1 MKQSFHSLIRLAA
14 VLSVV
19 CLGGASTRAAQVGPA
34 GYTNAFSLQP
44 AVADWSTFSI
54 AGVGADISVAAGLD
68 SAVLAVAASSVNA
81 ATVANGITPPD
92 ANASATWA
100 SAGLHLQTR
109 PTGNAATLLMC
120 TLVNNL
126 GVDASSATVSYD
138 FASAAP
144 LAEDV
149 DGVRAYYSLS
159 GALNSWTVI
168 PSFSTATGGRLTA
181 TLSVAWPNGSPL
193 YLVWADDNGP
203 SSPDTAFQI
212 DNFSASATPGTQS
225 PASITGQPQSVAVT
239 ELFPASFT
247 VGVAGN
253 PSPTIQWYTND
264 VAIPGATSA
273 TYSIASTPLN
283 FHNLQ
288 FRAVAQNTAS
298 NVSYSVTSDVAVLT
312 VNADNVKPVLI
323 GASPSGLSQVLASFS
338 ERLSAASVT
347 SIANYSVT
355 GMAGTLTILSA
366 QLDGSQTNLILSV
379 SQMTAGATYTL
390 TVNNVA
396 DQSAAANTVLAN
408 SQAQFTALP
417 ITGTDIGG
425 PAVAGSSTTVTGGF
439 NVSGAGSD
447 IGGTA
452 DQFQFNYQPQ
462 SGDFDMKVRVASL
475 TLTDPWAKAG
485 LMARESL
492 AAGSRYAASI
502 ATPSVSG
509 AFFQFRSV
517 TSGPTT
523 NSGSFPAT
531 YPNMW
536 LRLKRVGS
544 TFTSYASVSGE
555 SWQLLGTLT
564 MSPGA
569 PAQMYIGMA
578 VTSRSASQVAAAQ
591 FRSFEPVIGNPPTVT
606 QKLNREPLSASSRR
620 TGLVISEIM
629 YHPREN
635 TGYSNQLEYIELF
648 NSQAFDER
656 IGGYRIS
663 GAVDYTFPQGTVLK
677 SGAYLVVARNPS
689 ILQSFYSIT
698 GVMGPWVGANTNG
711 LPGDSGNVR
720 LRNRQ
725 GAVLLEVPYED
736 KSPWPI
742 AADGTGHSLVLSRAS
757 YGEHSVLAWA
767 ASDTIDGSPGRAE
780 PVSADPMGS
789 VVINEFLA
797 HSDFPLEDYIEL
809 YNHSLTPVNLSGAW
823 LSDSATTNKYR
834 IQNGTMIGAT
844 SYVYF
849 VESQFLFGLS
859 SSGERILL
867 VNSNQN
873 RVIDALDFEN
883 QGSGVSMGRWPD
895 GSGDFF
901 ALAART
907 PGLPNGARLL
917 PPIVINEIM
926 YQPISGREDE
936 QYVEL
941 YNRTATN
948 VNIGRWRFTSGI
960 SYSFASN
967 TMVPAGGYLV
977 VGKSLTNLLAHYL
990 NLNATNTFGDFGG
1003 TLAGGGERLALSR
1016 PELAISTNGAG
1027 STNNIYV
1034 VVNEVTY
1041 GDGGRWGNWS
1051 DGGGSSLELTDP
1063 NSDNRQSGNWA
1074 DSDETAKSSWTAVE
1088 FVGPT
1093 GTTPTS
1099 ETLSFGGDHLQICQ
1113 LGVGECLL
1121 DEVEVKVGAGA
1132 NLVANPGFESGLGTW
1147 VLDGSHDMSTIEN
1160 IGFGGTKSLHIWAAS
1175 RGDNGANKVR
1185 IALTSAASGSVTIR
1199 GKVRWLRG
1207 WPEVLFRLRGGGA
1220 EALGRMALPVNLGT
1234 PGAPNSRLIG
1244 NAGPALYEVSHSP
1257 VFPAA
1262 GEDVVVSCRANDP
1275 NGLGTVTLRYR
1286 LENGAAT
1293 VTPAM
1298 FTSLA
1303 MKDDGTGGDA
1313 IPNDGLYSATLSG
1326 QPAKGTISFYV
1337 EATDSLGAI
1346 NLFPQ
1351 NVFPPAG
1358 LPRCFPNDAVA
1369 RECVLRWGDTQ
1380 MLGSFA
1386 TYHLWLTAANSNR
1399 WTTRFPYLN
1408 NAALDGTFVYN
1419 TYRSVYNS
1427 LPQYAGSPWHRG
1439 AQSQGPTGAAR
1450 VDFVQNFPP
1459 DDLMLGQTDF
1469 VLNNPGNP
1477 DSPGANTSDTS
1488 AQTEQTSYIAFN
1500 EIGLV
1505 YNARRYVHHF
1515 VNGLQRSTTG
1525 QRPGNFIFEDSQ
1537 QPNQD
1542 MIDQWFP
1549 DDSKGELWKIEDWF
1563 EFNDNGYDFASN
1575 NDADLFRRTIN
1586 VGGKDVLY
1594 PAPYRFMFRKRA
1606 LSPGE
1611 SANDYTNIFAM
1622 VDAVS
1627 PGVPTASSYSPGG
1640 ALAASALPDFNRMAA
1655 IIDYEQWTRIFA
1667 VQRAVGNWDSY
1678 GYARGKNDYTYIGR
1692 DNGARFAQLTW
1703 DIDFTMG
1710 VGGRSATGG
1719 LFDEVSDGRVAG
1731 MYATPASLRAYWR
1744 GLWDVAMGP
1753 FDTNFLSPV
1762 LFAKQAALLA
1772 NNVNVDP
1779 SVVPNTI
1786 LPFAAARRTFLLGQ
1800 MNNITNNFNVA
1811 GLASFST
1818 NASLITIGGYAPIQG
1833 RDIYINGALYPVTW
1847 TSVTSWVARVV
1858 LNAGVNTLVV
1868 DNLLN
1873 TGATNGTR
1881 TLSINYTGP
1890 SADPVGSVVFNEIHY
1905 NPAIPDASFLEII
1918 NVASNAFDVSNWEIN
1933 GLDYTFPVGSILTN
1947 GQIVVLV
1954 KNRIAYGAAYP
1965 AGPVFGVFQGNFD
1978 LDGETLSLIKPGTN
1992 EASNVVIDR
2001 VRYENR
2007 LPWGTAANGGGFS
2020 LQLIDARQDNSRSA
2034 SWSAQSDWTYATYT
2048 GTIQSNGTSFLIFLN
2063 SVGDIYLDD
2072 LVLVTNN
2079 VPETG
2084 PNLLQ
2089 NGGFE
2094 LPLSGIWTN
2103 FGNHSNSVRST
2114 QISHSGTGS
2123 LHVIATGI
2131 GGPTAAA
2138 RQTIAAFPT
2147 NMLCTLSFW
2156 YLPSTNGSLVTL
2168 RTTPGALFI
2177 SNNPFRPVVTSP
2189 GTNNPGAR
2197 TLPAF
2202 DPLWLNELQAAN
2214 TTGIQ
2219 DNVGDRDPWV
2229 ELYNGGTN
2237 VISLDGYYLA
2247 NNYDTNLTQWPF
2259 PAGQSIAPGKF
2270 LVVWADGETNETSGT
2285 NLHTSFRLNSTT
2297 GSVALVRIAN
2307 LTPQITDYLTYTGL
2321 GTDLSYGDFP
2331 DGQPFTRKIFQA
2343 VTPRGTNVA
2352 RGVNVFIN
2360 EWMAS
2365 NTNFIS
2371 DPTDGHFDD
2380 WFELYNASDVA
2391 VDLGDYYLT
2400 DNTNNRTQ
2408 FRIPNNGHYI
2418 LPPNGFLLVWADND
2432 ASDNSTNQPDLHA
2445 SFALSKTGESLG
2457 LYGPDGTTLIDSLAF
2472 GAQTD
2477 NVSQGRYADG
2487 ATTRY
2492 SMTIPTPRGPNQLTV
2507 GNAPPQLDS
2516 IPSRVI
2522 RLGQSVNFTA
2532 MATDSDVPAQTLTF
2546 ALGTTPPLGVN
2557 LTAGGAFSWTPAANQ
2572 VPSTNSFVITVTD
2585 NGVPQQSASQGFTII
2600 VLPQPLAGI
2609 NNGGGGNVSISFDT
2623 IVGRSYRVEYKNNLD
2638 DLTWLPLTPN
2648 VVATGETLTVAD
2660 TIGAQ
2665 PHRFYRIF
2673 EVN

>member
-1 MKQSFHSLIRLAA
+1 MNPSFHSLIRL
-14 VLSVV
+14 VTLLSAV
-19 CLGGASTRAAQVGPA
+19 CLGGATARAAQVGPA
-34 GYTNAFSLQP
+34 GYTNAFTALP
-44 AVADWSTFSI
+44 PVGDWSTFSI
-54 AGVGADISVAAGLD
+54 AGGGGDISVAAGLD
-68 SAVLAVAASSVNA
+68 SAVLAVPASSVNGA
-81 ATVANGITPPD
+81 VVANAITPPD
-92 ANASATWA
+92 PNASATWA

-109 PTGNAATLLMC
+109 PTGNQATLLMC

-126 GVDASSATVSYD
+126 GVDASSVTVSYD
-138 FASAAP
+138 FANAAP
-144 LAEDV
+144 LPEDV

-159 GALNSWTVI
+159 GALNSWILI
-168 PSFSTATGGRLTA
+168 PSFSTAVAGRPTA
-181 TLSVAWPNGSPL
+181 TLNVNWPNGTPL
-193 YLVWADDNGP
+193 YLLWADDNGP

-212 DNFSASATPGTQS
+212 DNFSASAIPGTQT
-225 PASITGQPQSVAVT
+225 AATITSQPQSVAVA
-239 ELFPASFT
+239 ELSPASFT
-247 VGVAGN
+247 VGVGGN
-253 PSPTIQWYTND
+253 PSPTIQWYTNG
-264 VAIPGATSA
+264 VAIPDATSA
-273 TYSIASTPLN
+273 TFSIATTPLD

-312 VNADNVKPVLI
+312 VNADSVRPVLL
-323 GASPSGLSQVLASFS
+323 GASASGLSAILASFS

-347 SIANYSVT
+347 NIANYSVT

-366 QLDGSQTNLILSV
+366 QLDGSQTNVTLSV
-379 SQMTAGATYTL
+379 SAMSAGATYTL
-390 TVNNVA
+390 TVSGVA

-408 SQAQFTALP
+408 SQAQFNALA
-417 ITGTDIGG
+417 IASADVGG
-425 PAVAGSSTTVTGGF
+425 PAVAGSSATVQGGF
-439 NVSGAGSD
+439 NLTGAGTD

-452 DQFQFNYQPQ
+452 DQFQFTYQPV
-462 SGDFDMKVRVASL
+462 SGDFDMRVRVASL

-492 AAGSRYAASI
+492 ATGSRYAGSF

-544 TFTSYASVSGE
+544 TFTSYASVSGD

-564 MSPGA
+564 MAPGA
-569 PAQMYIGMA
+569 PAQMLLGMA
-578 VTSRSASQVAAAQ
+578 VTSRATNQLASAQ
-591 FRSFEPVIGNPPTVT
+591 FRSFENVTGNPPVVT

-635 TGYSNQLEYIELF
+635 SGFSNQLEYIELF
-648 NSQAFDER
+648 NSQAFNEA

-698 GVMGPWVGANTNG
+698 GVMGPWNGATTNG

-725 GAVLLEVPYED
+725 GAVQLEVQYED

-742 AADGTGHSLVLSRAS
+742 AADGTGHSLVLARPS
-757 YGEHSVLAWA
+757 YGEGSVLAWS

-780 PVSADPMGS
+780 PVSADAIGS

-797 HSDFPLEDYIEL
+797 NSDFPLEDYIEL
-809 YNHSLTPVNLSGAW
+809 YNHSLTPVDLSGAW
-823 LSDSATTNKYR
+823 LSDTTTTNKYR
-834 IQNGTMIGAT
+834 IPNGTILGPT
-844 SYVYF
+844 SYVHF

-873 RVIDALDFEN
+873 RVIDAIDFES

-895 GSGDFF
+895 ASGDFF

-907 PGLPNGARLL
+907 PGLPNGARLM
-917 PPIVINEIM
+917 PSIVINEIM
-926 YQPISGREDE
+926 YQPISGRSDE
-936 QYVEL
+936 QYIEL

-960 SYSFASN
+960 SQSFPSN
-967 TMVPAGGYLV
+967 TIVPPGGYIV
-977 VGKSLTNLLAHYL
+977 VANSRTNLLARYPGL
-990 NLNATNTFGDFGG
+990 NPTNTFGDFGG
-1003 TLAGGGERLALSR
+1003 TLAGGGERLALSK
-1016 PELAISTNGAG
+1016 PELAIAAGGMPSTN
-1027 STNNIYV
+1027 TIYV

-1041 GDGGRWGNWS
+1041 GDGGRWGDWS
-1051 DGGGSSLELTDP
+1051 DGGGSSLELKDP
-1063 NSDNRQSGNWA
+1063 HSDNRQSGNWA

-1093 GTTPTS
+1093 GAPTTS
-1099 ETLSFGGDHLQICQ
+1099 ETLSFSGDHLQVFQ
-1113 LGVGECLL
+1113 LGIGECLL
-1121 DEVEVKVGAGA
+1121 DEVEVKNGAGA
-1132 NLVANPGFESGLGTW
+1132 NLVSNPGFESAISPW
-1147 VLDGSHDMSTIEN
+1147 VLDGSHDSSSIEN
-1160 IGFGGTKSLHIWAAS
+1160 IGFGGTKSLHIRATS

-1185 IALTSAASGSVTIR
+1185 IALSGAASGTVATPVTIR

-1207 WPEVLFRLRGGGA
+1207 WPEILFRLRGGGG
-1220 EALGRMALPVNLGT
+1220 EALGRMALPTNLGT
-1234 PGAPNSRLIG
+1234 PGAPNSRLIA
-1244 NAGPALYEVSHSP
+1244 NAGPAIYTVSHMP
-1257 VFPAA
+1257 VLPAA
-1262 GEDVVVSCRANDP
+1262 GEDVMVSCRANDP
-1275 NGLGTVTLRYR
+1275 NGLGTLMLRYR
-1286 LENGAAT
+1286 LENGSAT

-1313 IPNDGLYSATLSG
+1313 IPNDGLYTATLTG
-1326 QPAKGTISFYV
+1326 QPANRSISFYI
-1337 EATDSLGAI
+1337 EATDSLGAT

-1358 LPRCFPNDAVA
+1358 LTRCFPNDAVA
-1369 RECVLRWGDTQ
+1369 RECVIRWGDTQ

-1399 WTTRFPYLN
+1399 WYTRFSNLN
-1408 NAALDGTFVYN
+1408 NSALDGTFVYN
-1419 TYRSVYNS
+1419 NYRSVYNS
-1427 LPQYAGSPWHRG
+1427 LPQFAGSPWHRG
-1439 AQSQGPTGAAR
+1439 VQTTGPSGPNR
-1450 VDFVQNFPP
+1450 CDFVQNFPP
-1459 DDLMLGQTDF
+1459 DDLMLGSTDF

-1477 DSPGANTSDTS
+1477 GGTSTSDLS
-1488 AQTEQTSYIAFN
+1488 AQTEQTSYITFN
-1500 EIGLV
+1500 EVGIV
-1505 YNARRYVHHF
+1505 YNHRRYVHHF
-1515 VNGLQRSTTG
+1515 VNGNQRSTTSN
-1525 QRPGNFIFEDSQ
+1525 RPGNYIFEDSQ

-1549 DDSKGELWKIEDWF
+1549 DDNKGELWKIEDWF
-1563 EFNDNGYDFASN
+1563 EFNDNAFDFASN
-1575 NDADLFRRTIN
+1575 NDADLLRRTIN
-1586 VGGKDVLY
+1586 VGGKEVLY

-1627 PGVPTASSYSPGG
+1627 PNANYGISGASNTTRM
-1640 ALAASALPDFNRMAA
+1640 PDFDRFAS
-1655 IIDYEQWTRIFA
+1655 IIDYEQWMRIFA

-1692 DNGARFAQLTW
+1692 NNGARFAQLTW

-1772 NNVNVDP
+1772 NNVNVDV

-1786 LPFAAARRTFLLGQ
+1786 LTFAAARRTFLLGQ
-1800 MNNITNNFNVA
+1800 MNNITNSFNVA
-1811 GLASFST
+1811 GLLTFST
-1818 NASLITIGGYAPIQG
+1818 NASLINIGGYAPIQG

-1858 LNAGVNTLVV
+1858 LGPGVNTLVV
-1868 DNLLN
+1868 DNRMN

-1890 SADPVGSVVFNEIHY
+1890 SADPVGSVVLNEIHY
-1905 NPAIPDASFLEII
+1905 NPTIPDASFVEIV
-1918 NVASNAFDVSNWEIN
+1918 NVASNAFDVSGWEVN
-1933 GLDYTFPVGSILTN
+1933 GLNYTFPVGSVLTN
-1947 GQIVVLV
+1947 GQNIVLV

-1965 AGPVFGVFQGNFD
+1965 TGAVFAVFEGNLD
-1978 LDGETLSLIKPGTN
+1978 PDGETISLIKPGTN
-1992 EASNVVIDR
+1992 EASNVFIDR

-2007 LPWGTAANGGGFS
+2007 LPWPTSANGVGFS
-2020 LQLIDARQDNSRSA
+2020 LQLMDARVDNSRAS
-2034 SWSAQSDWTYATYT
+2034 SWSAQSDWTYVSYT
-2048 GTIQSNGTSFLIFLN
+2048 GTIQNNGTSFLIFL
-2063 SVGDIYLDD
+2063 SAAGDVYLDD
-2072 LVLVTNN
+2072 LVLVTNT
-2079 VPETG
+2079 VAEVG

-2089 NGGFE
+2089 NGDFE
-2094 LPLSGIWTN
+2094 SPLGAEWTPS
-2103 FGNHSNSVRST
+2103 GNHITSVRST
-2114 QISHSGTGS
+2114 TVAHSGTGS
-2123 LHVIATGI
+2123 LRVIGTGA
-2131 GGPTAAA
+2131 GGPTASVK
-2138 RQTIAAFPT
+2138 QTIALLPATMP
-2147 NMLCTLSFW
+2147 CTLSFW
-2156 YLPSTNGSLVTL
+2156 YLPSVNGSSITL
-2168 RTTPGALFI
+2168 RTTPGALFNSI
-2177 SNNPFRPVVTSP
+2177 TPYRPLLSTP
-2189 GTNNPGAR
+2189 GTANSVVR
-2197 TLPAF
+2197 TLPAY
-2202 DPLWLNELQAAN
+2202 DSLWLNELQAAN
-2214 TTGIQ
+2214 STGIQ
-2219 DNVGDRDPWV
+2219 DNAGDRDPWI

-2237 VISLDGYYLA
+2237 TISLDGYYLA

-2259 PAGQSIAPGKF
+2259 PAGHSIQPGKF
-2270 LVVWADGETNETSGT
+2270 LVVWADGQQGQTSGT

-2297 GSVALVRIAN
+2297 GSVALVR
-2307 LTPQITDYLTYTGL
+2307 LQGPTPQITDYLTYSAL

-2365 NTNFIS
+2365 NTNFIVDPS
-2371 DPTDGHFDD
+2371 DGRFDD
-2380 WFELYNASDVA
+2380 WFELYNASDVP
-2391 VDLGDYYLT
+2391 VDLGNYYLT

-2408 FRIPNNGHYI
+2408 FRIPNSGQYVI
-2418 LPPNGFLLVWADND
+2418 PPFGFLLVWADND
-2432 ASDNSTNQPDLHA
+2432 SSVNSTNLPDLHV
-2445 SFALSKTGESLG
+2445 SFSLAKGGESLG
-2457 LYGPDGTTLIDSLAF
+2457 LYAPDGTTLIDSLAF
-2472 GAQTD
+2472 GAQVD
-2477 NVSQGRYADG
+2477 NFSQGRYADG
-2487 ATTRY
+2487 ADARY
-2492 SMTIPTPRGPNQLTV
+2492 SMNIPTPRAPNQLTA
-2507 GNAPPQLDS
+2507 GNTPPQLAA
-2516 IPSRVI
+2516 IPSYVI

-2532 MATDSDVPAQTLTF
+2532 MGTDSDVPAQTLTYT
-2546 ALGTTPPLGVN
+2546 LGAIPPMGVN
-2557 LTAGGAFSWTPAANQ
+2557 LTSAGLFSWTPAANQ
-2572 VPSTNSFVITVTD
+2572 VPSTNTFAITVTD
-2585 NGVPQQSASQGFTII
+2585 SGVPMQSASQGFTII
-2600 VLPQPLAGI
+2600 VLPQPQAGI
-2609 NNGGGGNVSISFDT
+2609 NNAGGGNVSISFDT
-2623 IVGRSYRVEYKNNLD
+2623 IVGRSYRVEYKQNLSD
-2638 DLTWLPLTPN
+2638 PNWLPLTPN
-2648 VVATGETLTVAD
+2648 VVATDVTLTIQD
-2660 TIGAQ
+2660 SIGAE

-2673 EVN
+2673 EAN

>member
-1 MKQSFHSLIRLAA
+1 MAA
-14 VLSVV
+14 VAVV
-19 CLGGASTRAAQVGPA
+19 CTGNVSIRAAQVGPG
-34 GYTNAFSLQP
+34 GYTNAFTIQP
-44 AVADWSTFSI
+44 LAADWSTFSI
-54 AGVGADISVAAGLD
+54 AGGGADITLAAGLD
-68 SAVLAVAASSVNA
+68 SAVLAVPASSVNG
-81 ATVANGITPPD
+81 ATVANAITPPD
-92 ANASATWA
+92 LNVSATWA
-100 SAGLHLQTR
+100 SVGLHLQTR

-120 TLVNNL
+120 TLVNDL
-126 GVDASSATVSYD
+126 GVDASSVTVSYD
-138 FASAAP
+138 FASVAP

-149 DGVRAYYSLS
+149 DGVRGYYSLS
-159 GALNSWTVI
+159 GALNSWIVI
-168 PSFSTATGGRLTA
+168 PSFSTAVAGRPTA
-181 TLSVAWPNGSPL
+181 TLNVNWPNGTPL
-193 YLVWADDNGP
+193 YILWADDNGP

-212 DNFSASATPGTQS
+212 DNFSASATPGIQS
-225 PASITGQPQSVAVT
+225 GASIASQPQSVAVA

-253 PSPTIQWYTND
+253 PSPTIQWYSNN

-273 TYSIASTPLN
+273 TYNIASTPLN

-312 VNADNVKPVLI
+312 VNADSVKPVLL
-323 GASPSGLSQVLASFS
+323 GASASGLSAILASFS
-338 ERLSAASVT
+338 EQLSAASVT
-347 SIANYSVT
+347 SIASYSVT
-355 GMAGTLTILSA
+355 GIAGTLTILSA
-366 QLDGSQTNLILSV
+366 QLDLSQTNVILSV
-379 SQMTAGATYTL
+379 SPMSAGATYTL
-390 TVNNVA
+390 TLNNVA
-396 DQSAAANTVLAN
+396 DQSAAANAVLAN
-408 SQAQFTALP
+408 SQAQFTALA
-417 ITGTDIGG
+417 IASADIGG
-425 PAVAGSSTTVTGGF
+425 PAVAGSSTTVAGGF
-439 NVSGAGSD
+439 NLTGAGTD

-452 DQFQFNYQPQ
+452 DQFQFTYQPV

-485 LMARESL
+485 LMAREN
-492 AAGSRYAASI
+492 ATAGSRYAGTF

-509 AFFQFRSV
+509 AFFQYRAV
-517 TSGPTT
+517 TSGATT
-523 NSGSFPAT
+523 NTGAFPAT

-544 TFTSYASVSGE
+544 TFTSYASVSGD

-569 PAQMYIGMA
+569 SSQMLVGMA
-578 VTSRSASQVAAAQ
+578 VTSRATNQLASAQ
-591 FRSFEPVIGNPPTVT
+591 FRSFENVIGNPPIAT

-620 TGLVISEIM
+620 TGLVLSEIM

-635 TGYSNQLEYIELF
+635 TGFSNQLEYIELF
-648 NSQAFDER
+648 NSQAFPEA

-698 GVMGPWVGANTNG
+698 SVMGPWVGATTNG
-711 LPGDSGNVR
+711 LPGDSGTVR

-757 YGEHSVLAWA
+757 YGEQSVLAWA
-767 ASDTIDGSPGRAE
+767 TSDTIDGSPGRAE

-797 HSDFPLEDYIEL
+797 NSDAPLEDYIEL
-809 YNHSLTPVNLSGAW
+809 YNHSLTPVDLSGAW
-823 LSDSATTNKYR
+823 LSDTTTTNKYR
-834 IQNGTMIGAT
+834 IPNGTTIGAT
-844 SYVYF
+844 SHVYF

-873 RVIDALDFEN
+873 RVIDAIDFEE
-883 QGSGVSMGRWPD
+883 QASGVSMGRWPNA
-895 GSGDFF
+895 SADFF
-901 ALAART
+901 AQAARSA
-907 PGLPNGARLL
+907 GLPNGARLI
-917 PPIVINEIM
+917 PSIVINEIM
-926 YQPISGREDE
+926 YQPISGRESE

-960 SYSFASN
+960 SYNFASN
-967 TMVPAGGYLV
+967 TIVPPGGFV
-977 VGKSLTNLLAHYL
+977 VVAKSRTNLLARYPG
-990 NLNATNTFGDFGG
+990 LNATNAFGDFDGS
-1003 TLAGGGERLALSR
+1003 LAGGGERIALSR

-1027 STNNIYV
+1027 STNTIYV
-1034 VVNEVTY
+1034 VANEVTY
-1041 GDGGRWGNWS
+1041 GDGGRWGDWS
-1051 DGGGSSLELTDP
+1051 DGGGSSLELKDP
-1063 NSDNRQSGNWA
+1063 HSDNRQSGNWG

-1093 GTTPTS
+1093 GAPTTS
-1099 ETLSFGGDHLQICQ
+1099 ETLSFNGDHLQVFQ

-1121 DEVEVKVGAGA
+1121 DEVEVKNGAGA
-1132 NLVANPGFESGLGTW
+1132 NLVSNPGFENGISPW
-1147 VLDGSHDMSTIEN
+1147 VLDGSHDMSSIEN
-1160 IGFGGTKSLHIWAAS
+1160 IGFGGTKSLHVRAES
-1175 RGDNGANKVR
+1175 RGDNGGNKLR
-1185 IALTSAASGSVTIR
+1185 IALSGAASGTVATPVTIR

-1207 WPEVLFRLRGGGA
+1207 WPEILFRLRGGGA
-1220 EALGRMALPVNLGT
+1220 EALGRMALPTNLGT
-1234 PGAPNSRLIG
+1234 PGAPNSRLIA
-1244 NAGPALYEVSHSP
+1244 NAGPAIYTVSHLP
-1257 VFPAA
+1257 VMPAA

-1275 NGLGTVTLRYR
+1275 NGLAGVTLRYR
-1286 LENGAAT
+1286 LENGSAT

-1303 MKDDGTGGDA
+1303 MNDAGTGGDA

-1337 EATDSLGAI
+1337 EATDSLGAT
-1346 NLFPQ
+1346 NQFPHHLFPT
-1351 NVFPPAG
+1351 AG

-1380 MLGSFA
+1380 MMGSFA

-1399 WTTRFPYLN
+1399 WTIRFPNLN
-1408 NAALDGTFVYN
+1408 NSPLDGTFVYN
-1419 TYRSVYNS
+1419 NYRSVYNS
-1427 LPQYAGSPWHRG
+1427 LPQFAGSPWHRG
-1439 AQSQGPTGAAR
+1439 VQTQGPCGTAR
-1450 VDFVQNFPP
+1450 CDFVQNFPP
-1459 DDLMLGQTDF
+1459 DDVMLGSTDF

-1477 DSPGANTSDTS
+1477 DATSTSDLS
-1488 AQTEQTSYIAFN
+1488 AQTEQTSYITFN

-1505 YNARRYVHHF
+1505 FNARRYVHHF
-1515 VNGLQRSTTG
+1515 VNGVHRSTTG
-1525 QRPGNFIFEDSQ
+1525 NRPGNFIFEDSQ
-1537 QPNQD
+1537 QPNQE
-1542 MIDQWFP
+1542 MVDQWFP
-1549 DDSKGELWKIEDWF
+1549 DDTKGEMWKIEDWF
-1563 EFNDNGYDFASN
+1563 EFNDNGFDFASN
-1575 NDADLFRRTIN
+1575 NDADLLRRTITL
-1586 VGGKDVLY
+1586 GGKEVLY

-1627 PGVPTASSYSPGG
+1627 PNANYGLSGASN
-1640 ALAASALPDFNRMAA
+1640 SAVLPDFDRFAS
-1655 IIDYEQWTRIFA
+1655 IIDYEQWMRIFA

-1678 GYARGKNDYTYIGR
+1678 GYARGKNDYAYIGR

-1719 LFDEVSDGRVAG
+1719 LFDEVSDRRVAG
-1731 MYATPASLRAYWR
+1731 MLSTPTTLRAYWR

-1772 NNVNVDP
+1772 NNVNVDTG
-1779 SVVPNTI
+1779 VVPNTI
-1786 LPFAAARRTFLLGQ
+1786 LTFAAARRTFLLSQ

-1811 GLASFST
+1811 GLLTFST
-1818 NASLITIGGYAPIQG
+1818 NASLVTIGGYAPIQG

-1858 LNAGVNTLVV
+1858 LGAGVNTLVV
-1868 DNLLN
+1868 DNRMN

-1890 SADPVGSVVFNEIHY
+1890 SADPAGSVVFNEIHY
-1905 NPAIPDASFLEII
+1905 NPTIPDASFMEIV
-1918 NVASNAFDVSNWEIN
+1918 NVASNAFDVSGWELN

-1947 GQIVVLV
+1947 GQNIVLV

-1965 AGPVFGVFQGNFD
+1965 TGAVFGVFEGNLD
-1978 LDGETLSLIKPGTN
+1978 LDGEIISLIKPGTN

-2007 LPWGTAANGGGFS
+2007 LPWPTAANGAGFS
-2020 LQLIDARQDNSRSA
+2020 LQLMDARQDNSRSSSWA
-2034 SWSAQSDWTYATYT
+2034 SQSDWTYVSYT

-2063 SVGDIYLDD
+2063 AAGDVYIDD
-2072 LVLVTNN
+2072 LVLVTNT
-2079 VPETG
+2079 VAEVG
-2084 PNLLQ
+2084 PNLLL

-2094 LPLSGIWTN
+2094 SPLGAEWTSS
-2103 FGNHSNSVRST
+2103 GNHITSVRST
-2114 QISHSGTGS
+2114 TIARSGTSS
-2123 LHVIATGI
+2123 LRVIGTGA
-2131 GGPTAAA
+2131 GGPAASVK
-2138 RQTIAAFPT
+2138 QIIAALPAT
-2147 NMLCTLSFW
+2147 MPCTLSFW
-2156 YLPSTNGSLVTL
+2156 YLPSINGSSITL
-2168 RTTPGALFI
+2168 RTTPGSLFI
-2177 SNNPFRPVVTSP
+2177 STTSYRPLLSTP
-2189 GTNNPGAR
+2189 GIPNSVAR
-2197 TLPAF
+2197 PLPAY

-2214 TTGIQ
+2214 ITGIQ
-2219 DNVGDRDPWV
+2219 DNMGDRDPWV

-2270 LVVWADGETNETSGT
+2270 LIVWADGETNETSGT

-2297 GSVALVRIAN
+2297 GSVALVRITNSA
-2307 LTPQITDYLTYTGL
+2307 PQITDYLTYNGL
-2321 GTDLSYGDFP
+2321 GADLSYGDFP

-2343 VTPRGTNVA
+2343 VTARGTNEA

-2371 DPTDGHFDD
+2371 DPTDGNFDD

-2391 VDLGDYYLT
+2391 VDLSGYYLT

-2408 FRIPNNGHYI
+2408 FQIPNNGHYVI
-2418 LPPNGFLLVWADND
+2418 PPFGFLLVWADND
-2432 ASDNSTNQPDLHA
+2432 SSDNSTNQPDLHV
-2445 SFALSKTGESLG
+2445 SFGLAKSGESLG
-2457 LYGPDGTTLIDSLAF
+2457 LYGPDGTTRIDSLAF
-2472 GAQTD
+2472 GAQVD
-2477 NVSQGRYADG
+2477 NVSEGRFADG
-2487 ATTRY
+2487 AAPRY
-2492 SMTIPTPRGPNQLTV
+2492 SMNIPTPRGPNQLAL
-2507 GNAPPQLDS
+2507 GNTPPQLAA
-2516 IPSRVI
+2516 IPSYVI

-2532 MATDSDVPAQTLTF
+2532 LGTDSDVPAQTLTYT
-2546 ALGTTPPLGVN
+2546 LGATPLLGVN
-2557 LTAGGAFSWTPAANQ
+2557 FTSGGLFSWTPAANQ
-2572 VPSTNSFVITVTD
+2572 VPSTNSFAITVTD
-2585 NGVPQQSASQGFTII
+2585 NGVPQQSASRGFTII

-2609 NNGGGGNVSISFDT
+2609 NNDGGGNISISFDT

-2648 VVATGETLTVAD
+2648 VVATDATLTVPD
-2660 TIGAQ
+2660 TIGAL